1 MCLLRRPIFLQYSM
15 SMTNILSLSFLYSW
29 ESSSNCKCY
38 AACASVR
45 TVGLLLR
52 PTYTLEWRPQLRKVR
67 VVHQLTFLWNS
78 LLSTLYT
85 GISVKTGNTLVIILT
100 LILGICQQ
108 ILAVIEEIQGP
119 GLKRLR
125 DLRENTNYF
134 RKSLH
139 DMGFIVFGDNDS
151 PVVPMMLYFPA
162 KLGAFR

>member
-1 MCLLRRPIFLQYSM
+1 MYIIHF
-15 SMTNILSLSFLYSW
+15 
-29 ESSSNCKCY
+29 
-38 AACASVR
+38 
-45 TVGLLLR
+45 
-52 PTYTLEWRPQLRKVR
+52 
-67 VVHQLTFLWNS
+67 TF
-78 LLSTLYT
+78 
-85 GISVKTGNTLVIILT
+85 IILT

-162 KLGAFR
+162 KLGAFRLVQKPSNFN